1 MRRSLILAICLLI
14 SMLGAQP
21 VAAQSYPNLPSRIVV
36 SSSAR
41 TLRVGQLAEIRI
53 ALLDEQGQ
61 GIAASQGTPINLV
74 CTKFKDLSS
83 AKNNASE
90 NIALVNG
97 VLELPQGTVSTVK
110 TSFAIPRGESDAT
123 LRFRSQQ
130 AGAIRIFAE
139 SEKLVTGSTLIAVV
153 GGPSHAA
160 HASAFRTISYQEE
173 ATPAY
178 ALSIEKG
185 GTEKPILNEKR
196 EWVYNLNVLLTS
208 GETPV
213 EATEPIKV
221 YLKIESGTATP
232 STNPITIPR
241 GEAGSDVI
249 ELRSSV
255 GGEVKISARATLGGQ
270 FPISPAQATFEF
282 PEARRATKLLLDA
295 LPPAAMANGL
305 EAIQLRVRAVDE
317 ANNPI
322 RAEDEGLPARDVIF
336 RLEGKAFGIKF
347 DKGVTKVTIPK
358 NEMAAA
364 INIFGSSPIDGTNV
378 IAESENGLGIA
389 INGTTKVQFSFPWWQ
404 LGLAILGGALVPPL
418 RRVMLP
424 SRRRTHRRQL
434 HSIMLMLADLAKRG
448 LVGVLVGGL
457 FFVVFFFGA
466 AIMDGFNWNGITINL
481 TRLPLQNGVA
491 AFAIGIFGSLLIDMR
506 TFFKASITNMV
517 GKLKAARAGVPSA

>member
-1 MRRSLILAICLLI
+1 MRRTLILATCLLI
-14 SMLGAQP
+14 SLLGAQP
-21 VAAQSYPNLPSRIVV
+21 VAAQSYPNLPSRIIV

-41 TLRVGQLAEIRI
+41 TLRVGQLVEIRI
-53 ALLDEQGQ
+53 ALLDEQDQ
-61 GIAASQGTPINLV
+61 GTAASQDIPINLI

-97 VLELPQGTVSTVK
+97 VLTLPLGKVSTVQ
-110 TSFAIPRGESDAT
+110 TSFAIPRGESGAT

-153 GGPSHAA
+153 GGPSQSA
-160 HASAFRTISYQEE
+160 HASAFRTISFQEE
-173 ATPAY
+173 SSPAY

-185 GTEKPILNEKR
+185 GLEKPTLNGKR

-208 GETPV
+208 SETPV

-221 YLKIESGTATP
+221 YLKIESGTATAP
-232 STNPITIPR
+232 TNPVVIPP
-241 GEAGSDVI
+241 GDASSDVI

-255 GGEVKISARATLGGQ
+255 GGEVKVSARAALGRQ
-270 FPISPAQATFEF
+270 FPISPAQAIFEF
-282 PEARRATKLLLDA
+282 PEARRATKLLVDA

-305 EAIQLRVRAVDE
+305 EAIQVRVRAVDE

-322 RAEDEGLPARDVIF
+322 RAEDEGLPSRDVIF

-358 NEMAAA
+358 NEVVAA
-364 INIFGSSPIDGTNV
+364 ISIFGSSPIDGTKI

-389 INGTTKVQFSFPWWQ
+389 INGSTKVQFNFPWWQ

-418 RRVMLP
+418 RRVML
-424 SRRRTHRRQL
+424 SSCRTTRRRRPR
-434 HSIMLMLADLAKRG
+434 SIRLKLTDLAKRG
-448 LVGVLVGGL
+448 LVGVLIGGL
-457 FFVVFFFGA
+457 FFVMFFFGA

-491 AFAIGIFGSLLIDMR
+491 AFAIGIFGSLLVDMR

-517 GKLKAARAGVPSA
+517 GRLKAARAGVPSA